1 MFEPSF
7 LPSSLNPART
17 PSAPNPPLSC
27 VVVVG
32 DDEAQQPQRQ
42 SAQIRE
48 MERRAREMLWTT
60 ETHAVWEWARKQST
74 RIILN
79 VTHRQFWKG
88 FFRATEFLIFC
99 FFLLFF
105 FNEKATTKEIKF
117 FRFYRMLLQVWLFW
131 FHHEG
136 SKTNIE
142 DVILKCPYECSNHHL
157 WPWKKLSNIP
167 WK

>member
-1 MFEPSF
+1 MAESGAATNPGESQSERRGGTGGSSLRGRCEHIDHGTHDRAHVWAVLPSTSPSF

-105 FNEKATTKEIKF
+105 F
-117 FRFYRMLLQVWLFW
+117 
-131 FHHEG
+131 
-136 SKTNIE
+136 
-142 DVILKCPYECSNHHL
+142 
-157 WPWKKLSNIP
+157 
-167 WK
+167 